1 MHIRVNQILWF
12 YNKNENEKDHN
23 ESGLDINTIILNLKG
38 ISVSQCL
45 YVLGNSYATF
55 ETN

>member
-38 ISVSQCL
+38 ISVS
-45 YVLGNSYATF
+45 
-55 ETN
+55 